1 MHFDRLKRREF
12 IALVGGAAAT
22 WPLGAHAQ
30 QPAMPVI
37 GFLSARSPS
46 EAASS
51 LAAFHR
57 GLSEGGYIEGQN
69 VAIEYRWAEG
79 QYDRLPALVAD
90 LVRRQV
96 NVIAATGATN
106 SAFAAKAATATIPIV
121 FSSSDDPVKLGL
133 VASLNRPGGNATGIN
148 FFVAQMEGK
157 RVGLLHELVP
167 TAALMGVLL
176 NPNNALFEFQLK
188 DVREAAR
195 SIGQQIH
202 ILHAS
207 SERDVHTAFR
217 SFDHMRVQALLVGA
231 DPFFNGRREQLVT
244 LAAHY
249 AIPAIYELREYVA
262 AGGLMSYGTNLPDAY
277 RQIGIYTARI
287 LKGEKPAD
295 LPVVQPTKFE
305 FVINLKTANELGLE
319 VPPTLSARADEVIE

>member
-1 MHFDRLKRREF
+1 MKRRQF
-12 IALVGGAAAT
+12 ITLLGGATA

-106 SAFAAKAATATIPIV
+106 SAFAAKAATATIPTV

-148 FFVAQMEGK
+148 FFVSQMEGK

-249 AIPAIYELREYVA
+249 AIPAIYELWEYVA

>member
-1 MHFDRLKRREF
+1 MRRREF
-12 IALVGGAAAT
+12 ITLLGGAAA
-22 WPLGAHAQ
+22 WSLAARAQ

-37 GFLSARSPS
+37 GFLHSGSLGGW
-46 EAASS
+46 ASTV
-51 LAAFHR
+51 AAFR
-57 GLSEGGYIEGQN
+57 EGLNDAGYAEGRN
-69 VAIEYRWAEG
+69 VAIEFRWAEG
-79 QYDRLPALVAD
+79 NYDRLPVLAAD
-90 LVRRQV
+90 LVSRQV
-96 NVIAATGATN
+96 TVIVTPGSTPATL
-106 SAFAAKAATATIPIV
+106 AAKAATTTIPIV
-121 FSSSDDPVKLGL
+121 FAVGGDPVKFGF

-148 FFVAQMEGK
+148 FFVSQMEGK

-305 FVINLKTANELGLE
+305 FVINLKTANELGLCRRLS
-319 VPPTLSARADEVIE
+319 PTFGRCLLGHH